1 MSRPLS
7 SASWWRVAAAVTA
20 AALTSVSLAAGE
32 ESAPGAA
39 ASTPAAAVAPAS
51 ASAPASAPSAASTPA
66 SSAVLWSYQP
76 VKSQAV
82 PEVHNK
88 KWARTPIDAFVLAKL
103 EANKLEPSVDADRAT
118 FIRRA
123 TLDTWGLI
131 PTPEEVKAFVND
143 RSSKAYEKL
152 VDRLLA
158 SPHYG
163 ERWGRRW
170 LDLARY
176 ADSDGYNTDGTR
188 PNMWRYRDYVIAA
201 FNEDKP
207 YDRFVKEQLAGDELW
222 PNDQQAL
229 IATGFLRGYPDEI
242 NARDLNLKKQ
252 EIAVDLTNT
261 TGSVFLATTVGCANC
276 HNHKFDRISQKEYF
290 QLQAFFVNASARDD
304 VPAAAPAELS
314 DYQQRLGRY
323 NEATKDIR
331 EQMDA
336 ILKPVIDK
344 LEADRL
350 QGFVPQTRASLE
362 KPESE
367 RNAYDRWIYQR
378 NLWTLTGRTRNA
390 ERELKTKNKE
400 AYTKYQELKTQLKA
414 FDSLKPKEPGYIS
427 TLFELGPESPP
438 THVLQT
444 GIYDR
449 LLEEVQPGFPAAL
462 ASGEQPHI
470 VPTANS
476 SGRRTALADWIA
488 SPSNPL
494 TARVFVNRVWA
505 QYFGHGIVDSVSD
518 FGKMGDKPINPEL
531 LDYLADTF
539 VHQDHWSIKSLQR
552 RVLLSSVYRQ
562 SSAARPDAEAIDPTN
577 RLLWSFPRQRLDAEE
592 IRDSLLLASGL
603 LEDKLGGP
611 AVFPPVP
618 GNFGVNAANPNAW
631 IVSENPHDQNR
642 RSVYVFVR
650 RNTAYPLLDAFDMA
664 NPNSVHSKR
673 DVTTTASQAL
683 ALINGDLVY
692 QWSEALAARV
702 LRDAGQDESAQ
713 IDRLYQILFG
723 RSPDSFEKQTL
734 QAFLDKQEKIT
745 HEQLAQGKKV
755 AAPEGYGVP
764 VEVNA
769 QVDKIYQALYGRPA
783 DRYERVA
790 LVQYLDK
797 RQEKFTKAGSVDD
810 DVAGVA
816 AGAGAAEANSAS
828 LADSEKVKKEKE
840 KLDPARA
847 AAFVDL
853 VHAVA
858 NSNEFS
864 YRF

>member
-1 MSRPLS
+1 MNRP
-7 SASWWRVAAAVTA
+7 AFPAAWRGFV
-20 AALTSVSLAAGE
+20 AALTTAVLATVSVAAGE
-32 ESAPGAA
+32 ESP
-39 ASTPAAAVAPAS
+39 PAAAAGTSVPASTGVAAPA
-51 ASAPASAPSAASTPA
+51 PT
-66 SSAVLWSYQP
+66 AVQWSYQP
-76 VKSQAV
+76 VKSQTI
-82 PEVHNK
+82 PEVHEK
-88 KWARTPIDAFVLAKL
+88 KWVRTPIDAFVLARL
-103 EANKLEPSVDADRAT
+103 ETSKLEPSADADRAT

-131 PTPEEVKAFVND
+131 PTPEEVRSFVND
-143 RSSKAYEKL
+143 RSPKAYEKL

-158 SPHYG
+158 SAHYG

-176 ADSDGYNTDGTR
+176 ADSDGYNADGTR
-188 PNMWRYRDYVIAA
+188 PNMWRYRDYVIRA

-222 PNDQQAL
+222 PNDQEAL
-229 IATGFLRGYPDEI
+229 IATGFLRSYPDEI

-276 HNHKFDRISQKEYF
+276 HNHKFDKISQKEYF
-290 QLQAFFVNASARDD
+290 QFQAFFANASARDD
-304 VPAAAPAELS
+304 VPASSGTALTE
-314 DYQQRLGRY
+314 YQQRLARY
-323 NEATKDIR
+323 NEATRQIR
-331 EQMDA
+331 DQMDA
-336 ILKPVIDK
+336 LLKPVIDK

-350 QGFVPQTRASLE
+350 QGFVPQTRASIE

-367 RNAYDRWIYQR
+367 RNAYDRWIYHR
-378 NLWTLTGRTRNA
+378 NLWTLTGRTRYA
-390 ERELKTKNKE
+390 EKELKTKNKD
-400 AYTKYQELKTQLKA
+400 AYAKYQELKSQLKA
-414 FDSLKPKEPGYIS
+414 FDALKPKDPGYVS
-427 TLFELGPESPP
+427 TIFELGADAPP
-438 THVLQT
+438 THVLAT

-462 ASGEQPHI
+462 ANGEQPHI
-470 VPTANS
+470 APTANS
-476 SGRRTALADWIA
+476 SGRRTALANWIA
-488 SPSNPL
+488 SPGNPL
-494 TARVFVNRVWA
+494 TARVFVNRVWV

-552 RVLLSSVYRQ
+552 RLLLSSVYRQ

-577 RLLWSFPRQRLDAEE
+577 RLLWAFPRQRLEAEE

-618 GNFGVNAANPNAW
+618 ANFGVNAANPNAW
-631 IVSENPHDQNR
+631 PVSENPHDQNR

-664 NPNSVHSKR
+664 NPNSVHSRR
-673 DVTTTASQAL
+673 DVTTTPSQAL

-702 LRDAGQDESAQ
+702 LQEAGHDESAQ
-713 IDRLYQILFG
+713 IERLYQILFG
-723 RSPDSFEKQTL
+723 RSPDTFERQTL
-734 QAFLDKQEKIT
+734 QAFLDTQEKMT
-745 HEQLAQGKKV
+745 QEQLAQGKRV

-764 VEVNA
+764 LQVNA
-769 QVDKIYQALYGRPA
+769 QVDKLYKALYGRPA
-783 DRYERVA
+783 DRFERVA
-790 LVQYLDK
+790 LVEYLDI
-797 RQEKFTKAGSVDD
+797 RQEKLEKAQSTDD
-810 DVAGVA
+810 DAGDA
-816 AGAGAAEANSAS
+816 AGAAVAGSARS
-828 LADSEKVKKEKE
+828 QKQTLN
-840 KLDPARA
+840 PARA

>member
-1 MSRPLS
+1 MNRPAFL
-7 SASWWRVAAAVTA
+7 AALRGITA
-20 AALTSVSLAAGE
+20 AITTAVLTSAAMADGE
-32 ESAPGAA
+32 Q
-39 ASTPAAAVAPAS
+39 PAAAAPGYWA
-51 ASAPASAPSAASTPA
+51 
-66 SSAVLWSYQP
+66 YQP
-76 VKSQAV
+76 VKSQAI

-88 KWARTPIDAFVLAKL
+88 KWARSAIDAFVLAKL
-103 EANKLEPSVDADRAT
+103 EANNLQPSPDADRAT

-131 PTPEEVKAFVND
+131 PTPEEAKAFVND

-188 PNMWRYRDYVIAA
+188 PNMWRYRDYVINA

-207 YDRFVKEQLAGDELW
+207 YDRFIEEQLAGDELW
-222 PNDQQAL
+222 PKDQEAL

-276 HNHKFDRISQKEYF
+276 HNHKFDKISQKEYF

-304 VPAAAPAELS
+304 VPAIAGDAWT
-314 DYQQRLGRY
+314 DYQQRLARY
-323 NEATKDIR
+323 NEATKEIR

-336 ILKPVIDK
+336 LLKPVIDK

-367 RNAYDRWIYQR
+367 RTAYDRWIYYR
-378 NLWTLTGRTRNA
+378 NLWTLSGRTRNA
-390 ERELKTKNKE
+390 ERELKTKNEE
-400 AYTKYQELKTQLKA
+400 AYAKYQELEGKLRA
-414 FDSLKPKEPGYIS
+414 FDSLKPKDPGYIS
-427 TLFELGPESPP
+427 TMFELGQESPP
-438 THVLQT
+438 THVLAT

-462 ASGEQPHI
+462 ANGAQPHI

-476 SGRRTALADWIA
+476 SGRRTALAEWIA
-488 SPSNPL
+488 DPANPL

-505 QYFGHGIVDSVSD
+505 QYFGHGIVESVSD
-518 FGKMGDKPINPEL
+518 FGKMGNKPVNPEL

-552 RVLLSSVYRQ
+552 RLLLSSVYRQ
-562 SSAARPDAEAIDPTN
+562 ASTQRPDAEAIDPTN
-577 RLLWSFPRQRLDAEE
+577 RLLWGFPRQRLDAEE

-603 LEDKLGGP
+603 LEDKVGGP

-618 GNFGVNAANPNAW
+618 GNFGVNSANPNAW
-631 IVSENPHDQNR
+631 QVSENPHDQNR

-664 NPNSVHSKR
+664 NPNSVHSRR

-702 LRDAGQDESAQ
+702 LKEAGPDEFAQ
-713 IDRLYQILFG
+713 FDRLYQILLG
-723 RSPDSFEKQTL
+723 RSPDTVEKQTL
-734 QAFLDKQEKIT
+734 QAFLDEQEKVT
-745 HEQLAQGKKV
+745 QEQLARGKKI

-764 VEVNA
+764 ADVNA
-769 QVDKIYQALYGRPA
+769 QVDKLYKALYGRAA

-790 LVQYLDK
+790 LVEYLDK
-797 RQEKFTKAGSVDD
+797 RQAKLAKATQGADD
-810 DVAGVA
+810 DTGTGIETN
-816 AGAGAAEANSAS
+816 AGAVGDQERAQ
-828 LADSEKVKKEKE
+828 KQ
-840 KLDPARA
+840 KLNPARA
-847 AAFVDL
+847 AAFVDV

>member
-1 MSRPLS
+1 
-7 SASWWRVAAAVTA
+7 
-20 AALTSVSLAAGE
+20 
-32 ESAPGAA
+32 
-39 ASTPAAAVAPAS
+39 
-51 ASAPASAPSAASTPA
+51 
-66 SSAVLWSYQP
+66 
-76 VKSQAV
+76 VKSQAIPQV
-82 PEVHNK
+82 QGNK
-88 KWARTPIDAFVLAKL
+88 WVRTPIDAFVLARL
-103 EANKLEPSVDADRAT
+103 EGSKLEPSGDADRAT

-131 PTPEEVKAFVND
+131 PTPEDVKSFVND

-176 ADSDGYNTDGTR
+176 ADSDGYNADGTR
-188 PNMWRYRDYVIAA
+188 PNMWRYRDYVIRA

-207 YDRFVKEQLAGDELW
+207 YDRFIKEQLAGDELW
-222 PNDQQAL
+222 PNDQEAL
-229 IATGFLRGYPDEI
+229 IATGFLRSYPDEI

-276 HNHKFDRISQKEYF
+276 HNHKFDKISQKEYF
-290 QLQAFFVNASARDD
+290 QFQAFFANASARDD
-304 VPAAAPAELS
+304 VPAATATALT
-314 DYQQRLGRY
+314 DYQQRLAHY
-323 NEATKDIR
+323 NEATHEIR

-336 ILKPVIDK
+336 LLKPVIDK

-350 QGFVPQTRASLE
+350 QGFVPQTRASIE
-362 KPESE
+362 KPEGE
-367 RNAYDRWIYQR
+367 RNAYDRWIYYR
-378 NLWTLTGRTRNA
+378 NLWTLSGRTRNA
-390 ERELKTKNKE
+390 ERELKTKNKD
-400 AYTKYQELKTQLKA
+400 AYAKYQELKSQLKA
-414 FDSLKPKEPGYIS
+414 FDALKPKDPGYVS
-427 TLFELGPESPP
+427 TIFELGAEAPP
-438 THVLQT
+438 THVLAT

-462 ASGEQPHI
+462 ANGEQPRI
-470 VPTANS
+470 TPTANS
-476 SGRRTALADWIA
+476 SGRRTAVANWIA
-488 SPSNPL
+488 SPGNPL

-552 RVLLSSVYRQ
+552 RLLLSSVYRQ
-562 SSAARPDAEAIDPTN
+562 SSAARLDAEAIDPTN
-577 RLLWSFPRQRLDAEE
+577 RLLWAFPRQRLDAEE

-618 GNFGVNAANPNAW
+618 ANFGVNAANPNAW
-631 IVSENPHDQNR
+631 PVSENPHDQNR

-664 NPNSVHSKR
+664 NPNSVHSRR
-673 DVTTTASQAL
+673 DVTTTPSQAL

-692 QWSEALAARV
+692 QWSETLAARV
-702 LRDAGQDESAQ
+702 LQEAGHDESAQ
-713 IDRLYQILFG
+713 LERLYQILFG
-723 RSPDSFEKQTL
+723 RSPDTSERQTL
-734 QAFLDKQEKIT
+734 EAFLDKQEKVT
-745 HEQLAQGKKV
+745 QEQLAQGKKV

-764 VEVNA
+764 VEVYA
-769 QVDKIYQALYGRPA
+769 QADKLYKALYGRSA
-783 DRYERVA
+783 DRFERVA
-790 LVQYLDK
+790 LVEYLDK
-797 RQEKFTKAGSVDD
+797 RQEKLAKAQSPDEDTGDASVT
-810 DVAGVA
+810 A
-816 AGAGAAEANSAS
+816 AVGGAKAQ
-828 LADSEKVKKEKE
+828 
-840 KLDPARA
+840 KLNPARA

>member
-1 MSRPLS
+1 MSRAIS
-7 SASWWRVAAAVTA
+7 SAVWWHVAVAVTMA
-20 AALTSVSLAAGE
+20 VLTSVSVAAGDHSTASGE
-32 ESAPGAA
+32 AVPATSTAAA
-39 ASTPAAAVAPAS
+39 ASTAS
-51 ASAPASAPSAASTPA
+51 AATSALAA
-66 SSAVLWSYQP
+66 SAVLWSYRP
-76 VKSQAV
+76 VKSQAIPDV
-82 PEVHNK
+82 QHK
-88 KWARTPIDAFVLAKL
+88 KWVRTPIDAFVLAKL
-103 EANKLEPSVDADRAT
+103 EANKLEPSADADRAT

-143 RSSKAYEKL
+143 RSPKAYEKL

-158 SPHYG
+158 SAHYG

-188 PNMWRYRDYVIAA
+188 PNMWRYRDYVIGA
-201 FNEDKP
+201 FNQDKP
-207 YDRFVKEQLAGDELW
+207 YDRFIKEQLAGDELW
-222 PNDQQAL
+222 PNDREAL

-252 EIAVDLTNT
+252 EIAVDVTNT

-276 HNHKFDRISQKEYF
+276 HNHKFDKISQKEYF
-290 QLQAFFVNASARDD
+290 QFQAFFANASARDD

-314 DYQQRLGRY
+314 GYQQQQGRY
-323 NEATKDIR
+323 DEATKEIR

-336 ILKPVIDK
+336 LLKPVIDK

-362 KPESE
+362 KPASE
-367 RNAYDRWIYQR
+367 RDAYDRWIYQR
-378 NLWTLTGRTRNA
+378 NLWTLSGRTRNA
-390 ERELKTKNKE
+390 ERELKTKDKE
-400 AYTKYQELKTQLKA
+400 AYAKYQDLETKLKA

-449 LLEEVQPGFPAAL
+449 LLDEVQPGFPAAL
-462 ASGEQPHI
+462 ANGQQPHI

-476 SGRRTALADWIA
+476 SGRRTALANWIA
-488 SPSNPL
+488 SEDNPL

-531 LDYLADTF
+531 LDYLADSF

-552 RVLLSSVYRQ
+552 RLLLSAVYGQ
-562 SSAARPDAEAIDPTN
+562 ASAARPDAEAIDPTN

-631 IVSENPHDQNR
+631 IVSDNPHDQNR

-664 NPNSVHSKR
+664 NPNSVHSRR
-673 DVTTTASQAL
+673 DVTTTATQAL

-702 LRDAGQDESAQ
+702 LREAGQNESAQ
-713 IDRLYQILFG
+713 LDRLYQIVFG

-734 QAFLDKQEKIT
+734 QAFLDKQEKT
-745 HEQLAQGKKV
+745 TREQLAQGKKV

-764 VEVNA
+764 VEVSA
-769 QVDKIYQALYGRPA
+769 QVDKIYQTLYGRPA

-797 RQEKFTKAGSVDD
+797 RQEKFAKAGTVDD
-810 DVAGVA
+810 DIAGVA
-816 AGAGAAEANSAS
+816 AGAGAAQANAAS

-840 KLDPARA
+840 KLNPARA

>member
-1 MSRPLS
+1 MSRTVS
-7 SASWWRVAAAVTA
+7 STLWRRVAAAVTMGVMTSASVAAGVDSAAGVKA
-20 AALTSVSLAAGE
+20 AATDSPPAVPVAAAG
-32 ESAPGAA
+32 SVPA
-39 ASTPAAAVAPAS
+39 ASP
-51 ASAPASAPSAASTPA
+51 
-66 SSAVLWSYQP
+66 VLWSYRP
-76 VKSQAV
+76 VKSQDIPRV
-82 PEVHNK
+82 KDK
-88 KWARTPIDAFVLAKL
+88 KWVRTPIDAFVLAKL
-103 EANKLEPSVDADRAT
+103 ESNQLTPSADTDRAT

-131 PTPEEVKAFVND
+131 PTPEDVNAFVKD

-201 FNEDKP
+201 FNQDKP
-207 YDRFVKEQLAGDELW
+207 YDRFVEEQLAGDELW

-252 EIAVDLTNT
+252 EIAVDVTNT

-276 HNHKFDRISQKEYF
+276 HNHKFDKISQKEYF
-290 QLQAFFVNASARDD
+290 QFQAFFANASARDD
-304 VPAAAPAELS
+304 VPAGTPAQLS
-314 DYQQRLGRY
+314 DYQQQQGRY
-323 NEATKDIR
+323 DDATREIR
-331 EQMDA
+331 EQMA
-336 ILKPVIDK
+336 ALLKPIIDK

-362 KPESE
+362 KPASE
-367 RNAYDRWIYQR
+367 RDAYDRWIYQR
-378 NLWTLTGRTRNA
+378 NLWTLSGRNRNA
-390 ERELKTKNKE
+390 ERELKTKDKE
-400 AYTKYQELKTQLKA
+400 AYAKYQDLKA
-414 FDSLKPKEPGYIS
+414 KLSAFESLKPKDPGYIS
-427 TLFELGPESPP
+427 TIFELGPQSPP

-449 LLEEVQPGFPAAL
+449 LLEEVQPGVPAAL
-462 ASGEQPHI
+462 AHGQQPHI
-470 VPTANS
+470 VPTATS
-476 SGRRTALADWIA
+476 SGRRTALANWIA
-488 SPSNPL
+488 SEDNPL

-518 FGKMGDKPINPEL
+518 FGKMGDKPVNPEL
-531 LDYLADTF
+531 LDYLADSF

-552 RVLLSSVYRQ
+552 RLLLSAVYRQ
-562 SSAARPDAEAIDPTN
+562 ASAVRPDAEAIDPTN

-664 NPNSVHSKR
+664 NPNTVHSRR
-673 DVTTTASQAL
+673 DVTTTATQAL

-692 QWSEALAARV
+692 QWSQALAARV
-702 LRDAGQDESAQ
+702 LQEAGANESAQ
-713 IDRLYQILFG
+713 LDRLYQILFG

-734 QAFLDKQEKIT
+734 QAFLNTQEAT
-745 HEQLAQGKKV
+745 TREQLARGKKV
-755 AAPEGYGVP
+755 AAPDGYGVP
-764 VEVNA
+764 RELDA
-769 QVDKIYQALYGRPA
+769 QVDKIYQTLYGRSA

-797 RQEKFTKAGSVDD
+797 RQEKFAKAGSVDD
-810 DVAGVA
+810 DLAGVA
-816 AGAGAAEANSAS
+816 AGEGAAQT
-828 LADSEKVKKEKE
+828 LADSEKVKKAKAT
-840 KLDPARA
+840 LTPARA

>member
-1 MSRPLS
+1 MNRRSFPG
-7 SASWWRVAAAVTA
+7 AWWGFTA
-20 AALTSVSLAAGE
+20 ALATAVLTTVSAAAGE
-32 ESAPGAA
+32 ESAPAAPA
-39 ASTPAAAVAPAS
+39 AS
-51 ASAPASAPSAASTPA
+51 SAPASTGVVPPGSAP
-66 SSAVLWSYQP
+66 VLWSYQP
-76 VKSQAV
+76 VKSQAIPQV
-82 PEVHNK
+82 QGNK
-88 KWARTPIDAFVLAKL
+88 WVRTPIDAFVLARL
-103 EANKLEPSVDADRAT
+103 EGSKLEPSGDADRAT

-131 PTPEEVKAFVND
+131 PTPEDVKSFVND

-176 ADSDGYNTDGTR
+176 ADSDGYNADGTR
-188 PNMWRYRDYVIAA
+188 PNMWRYRDYVIRA

-207 YDRFVKEQLAGDELW
+207 YDRFIKEQLAGDELW
-222 PNDQQAL
+222 PNDQEAL
-229 IATGFLRGYPDEI
+229 IATGFLRSYPDEI

-276 HNHKFDRISQKEYF
+276 HNHKFDKISQKEYF
-290 QLQAFFVNASARDD
+290 QFQAFFANASARDD
-304 VPAAAPAELS
+304 VPAATATALT
-314 DYQQRLGRY
+314 DYQQHLAHY
-323 NEATKDIR
+323 NEATHEIR

-336 ILKPVIDK
+336 LLKPVIDK

-350 QGFVPQTRASLE
+350 QGFVPQTRASIE
-362 KPESE
+362 KPEGE
-367 RNAYDRWIYQR
+367 RNAYDRWIYHR
-378 NLWTLTGRTRNA
+378 NLWTLSGRTRNA
-390 ERELKTKNKE
+390 ERELKTRNKD
-400 AYTKYQELKTQLKA
+400 AYAKYQELKSQLKA
-414 FDSLKPKEPGYIS
+414 FDALKPKDPGYVS
-427 TLFELGPESPP
+427 TIFELGAEAPP
-438 THVLQT
+438 THVLAT

-462 ASGEQPHI
+462 ANGEQPHI
-470 VPTANS
+470 TPTANS
-476 SGRRTALADWIA
+476 SGRRTAVANWIA
-488 SPSNPL
+488 GPGNPL

-518 FGKMGDKPINPEL
+518 FGKMGDKPVNPEL

-552 RVLLSSVYRQ
+552 RLLLSSVYRQ

-577 RLLWSFPRQRLDAEE
+577 RLLWAFPRQRLDAEE

-618 GNFGVNAANPNAW
+618 ANFGVNAANPNAW
-631 IVSENPHDQNR
+631 PVSENPHDQNR

-664 NPNSVHSKR
+664 NPNSVHSRR
-673 DVTTTASQAL
+673 DVTTTPSQAL

-702 LRDAGQDESAQ
+702 LQEAGHDESAQ
-713 IDRLYQILFG
+713 LERVYQILFG
-723 RSPDSFEKQTL
+723 RSPDTSERQTL
-734 QAFLDKQEKIT
+734 EAFLDKQEKVT
-745 HEQLAQGKKV
+745 QEQLAQGKKV

-764 VEVNA
+764 VEVYA
-769 QVDKIYQALYGRPA
+769 QADRLYKALYGRSA
-783 DRYERVA
+783 DRFERVA
-790 LVQYLDK
+790 LVEYLDK
-797 RQEKFTKAGSVDD
+797 RQEKLAKAQSPDEDTGDASVT
-810 DVAGVA
+810 A
-816 AGAGAAEANSAS
+816 AVGGAKAQ
-828 LADSEKVKKEKE
+828 KQ
-840 KLDPARA
+840 KLNPARA

>member
-1 MSRPLS
+1 MNKPVFLAVWWGFAAALS
-7 SASWWRVAAAVTA
+7 SAASTTVAV
-20 AALTSVSLAAGE
+20 AAGE
-32 ESAPGAA
+32 ESA
-39 ASTPAAAVAPAS
+39 ASPAPAAAPAAPA
-51 ASAPASAPSAASTPA
+51 APSYTPSAA
-66 SSAVLWSYQP
+66 LQWSYQP
-76 VKSQAV
+76 VKSQPI
-82 PEVHNK
+82 PEVRDK
-88 KWARTPIDAFVLAKL
+88 KWVRTPIDAFVVAKL
-103 EANKLEPSVDADRAT
+103 EANKLEPSGDADRAT

-123 TLDTWGLI
+123 TLDSWGLI
-131 PTPEEVKAFVND
+131 PTLDEVRAFLND

-176 ADSDGYNTDGTR
+176 ADSDGYNADGTR
-188 PNMWRYRDYVIAA
+188 PNMWRYRDYAIQA
-201 FNEDKP
+201 FNADKP
-207 YDRFVKEQLAGDELW
+207 YDRFIKEQLAGDELW
-222 PNDQQAL
+222 PNDQEAL

-276 HNHKFDRISQKEYF
+276 HNHKFDKISQKEYF
-290 QLQAFFVNASARDD
+290 QFQAFFINASARDD
-304 VPAAAPAELS
+304 VPAVTGTALT
-314 DYQQRLGRY
+314 DYQQRLAHY
-323 NEATKDIR
+323 NEATREIR
-331 EQMDA
+331 EQMDVL
-336 ILKPVIDK
+336 LKPVIDK

-350 QGFVPQTRASLE
+350 QGFVPQTRQSIE
-362 KPESE
+362 KPASD
-367 RNAYDRWIYQR
+367 RTAYDRWIYQR
-378 NLWTLTGRTRNA
+378 NLWTLSGRTRGA

-400 AYTKYQELKTQLKA
+400 AYAKYQELKGQLRR
-414 FDSLKPKEPGYIS
+414 FDELKPKDPGYVS
-427 TLFELGPESPP
+427 TIFELGPQAPP
-438 THVLQT
+438 TNVLAT

-462 ASGEQPHI
+462 ANGAKPDI
-470 VPTANS
+470 TATSTS
-476 SGRRTALADWIA
+476 SGRRTALANWIA
-488 SPSNPL
+488 SPDNPL

-518 FGKMGDKPINPEL
+518 FGKMGDKPVNPEL

-539 VHQDHWSIKSLQR
+539 VHQDHWSIKTLQR
-552 RVLLSSVYRQ
+552 QILLSSVYRQ
-562 SSAARPDAEAIDPTN
+562 SSTTRPDGENIDPTN

-618 GNFGVNAANPNAW
+618 ANFGVNAANPNSW
-631 IVSENPHDQNR
+631 PVSDNPHDQNR
-642 RSVYVFVR
+642 RSVYVFIR

-673 DVTTTASQAL
+673 DVTTTPSQAL

-702 LRDAGQDESAQ
+702 LQEGGRDESARL
-713 IDRLYQILFG
+713 DRLYQILFG
-723 RSPDSFEKQTL
+723 RSPDTFEKQTL

-745 HEQLAQGKKV
+745 EEQLAQGKKV

-764 VEVNA
+764 AEANA
-769 QVDKIYQALYGRPA
+769 QVDKLYKALYGRPA
-783 DRYERVA
+783 DRFERVA
-790 LVQYLDK
+790 LVEYLDK
-797 RQEKFTKAGSVDD
+797 RQEKLAKSQSQSADDDPADAAATVAGSAKGQKQSV
-810 DVAGVA
+810 
-816 AGAGAAEANSAS
+816 S
-828 LADSEKVKKEKE
+828 
-840 KLDPARA
+840 PARA

>member
-1 MSRPLS
+1 V
-7 SASWWRVAAAVTA
+7 ASGEEP
-20 AALTSVSLAAGE
+20 AAG
-32 ESAPGAA
+32 ST
-39 ASTPAAAVAPAS
+39 ASAAAVAS
-51 ASAPASAPSAASTPA
+51 SPA
-66 SSAVLWSYQP
+66 SSPGALAPSYTGSNAVQWSYQP
-76 VKSQAV
+76 VKSQVV

-88 KWARTPIDAFVLAKL
+88 KWVRTPIDSFVLAKL
-103 EANKLEPSVDADRAT
+103 EANELVPSADADRAT
-118 FIRRA
+118 LIRRA

-131 PTPEEVKAFVND
+131 PTPEDVKAFVND

-188 PNMWRYRDYVIAA
+188 PNMWRYRDYVIGA
-201 FNEDKP
+201 FNADKP
-207 YDRFVKEQLAGDELW
+207 YDRFIKEQLAGDELW
-222 PNDQQAL
+222 PNEQEAL

-276 HNHKFDRISQKEYF
+276 HNHKFDKISQKEYF
-290 QLQAFFVNASARDD
+290 QLQAFFANASARDD
-304 VPAAAPAELS
+304 VPVGTPAQLS
-314 DYQQRLGRY
+314 DYQQQQARY
-323 NEATKDIR
+323 NEATKETR
-331 EQMDA
+331 EQMEA
-336 ILKPVIDK
+336 LLKPVIDK

-362 KPESE
+362 KPEGE

-378 NLWTLTGRTRNA
+378 NLWTLSGRTRYA
-390 ERELKTKNKE
+390 ERELKTKDKE
-400 AYTKYQELKTQLKA
+400 SYAKYQELKTQLKA

-462 ASGEQPHI
+462 ANGAQPNI
-470 VPTANS
+470 VPTAHS
-476 SGRRTALADWIA
+476 SGRRTSLANWIA
-488 SPSNPL
+488 SPDNPL

-505 QYFGHGIVDSVSD
+505 QYFGHGIVESVSD

-552 RVLLSSVYRQ
+552 RILLSSVYRQ
-562 SSAARPDAEAIDPTN
+562 ASATRPDAQTVDPTN

-603 LEDKLGGP
+603 LEDKVGGP

-618 GNFGVNAANPNAW
+618 ANFGVNAANPNAW
-631 IVSENPHDQNR
+631 TVSDNPHDQNR

-664 NPNSVHSKR
+664 NPNAVHSKR
-673 DVTTTASQAL
+673 DVTTTATQAL
-683 ALINGDLVY
+683 ALINGDLVH

-702 LRDAGQDESAQ
+702 LREAGQDESAQ
-713 IDRLYQILFG
+713 LDRLYQILFG
-723 RSPDSFEKQTL
+723 RSPDSFERQTL
-734 QAFLDKQEKIT
+734 HAFIDNQEKIT
-745 HEQLAQGKKV
+745 RQQLAQGKKV
-755 AAPEGYGVP
+755 AAPEAYGVP

-790 LVQYLDK
+790 LVQYLDE
-797 RQEKFTKAGSVDD
+797 RQEKAKAQPGDD
-810 DVAGVA
+810 DPTGVGAVGGEAIA
-816 AGAGAAEANSAS
+816 ALS
-828 LADSEKVKKEKE
+828 DSEKVKKEKE
-840 KLDPARA
+840 KLNPARA

>member
-1 MSRPLS
+1 MNRP
-7 SASWWRVAAAVTA
+7 AFFAGWWSFTVAVAA
-20 AALTSVSLAAGE
+20 AALTTATVAAADDLPA
-32 ESAPGAA
+32 SPGAGHWA
-39 ASTPAAAVAPAS
+39 
-51 ASAPASAPSAASTPA
+51 
-66 SSAVLWSYQP
+66 YQP
-76 VKSQAV
+76 VQAQRV
-82 PEVHNK
+82 PDVQNK
-88 KWARTPIDAFVLAKL
+88 KWVRTPIDAFVLAKL
-103 EANKLEPSVDADRAT
+103 EASKLEPSADADRAT

-123 TLDTWGLI
+123 TLDVWGLI

-143 RSSKAYEKL
+143 RSPKAYERL

-188 PNMWRYRDYVIAA
+188 PNMWRYRDYVIQA
-201 FNEDKP
+201 FNQDKP
-207 YDRFVKEQLAGDELW
+207 YDRFIKEQLAGDELW
-222 PNDQQAL
+222 PNEQEAL

-276 HNHKFDRISQKEYF
+276 HNHKFDKISQKEYF
-290 QLQAFFVNASARDD
+290 QFQAFFANASARDD
-304 VPAAAPAELS
+304 IPANTGAALAE
-314 DYQQRLGRY
+314 QQRQLTRY
-323 NEATKDIR
+323 NEATHEIR
-331 EQMDA
+331 EQMDVL
-336 ILKPVIDK
+336 LKPVIDK

-362 KPESE
+362 KAANE
-367 RNAYDRWIYQR
+367 RSAYDRWIYHR
-378 NLWTLTGRTRNA
+378 NLWTLSGRTRNA

-400 AYTKYQELKTQLKA
+400 AYAKYQELKSQLKA
-414 FDSLKPKEPGYIS
+414 FDSLKPNDPGYVSAI
-427 TLFELGPESPP
+427 FELGPQSPP
-438 THVLQT
+438 THVLAT

-462 ASGEQPHI
+462 ANGEAPHI
-470 VPTANS
+470 EPTDHS
-476 SGRRTALADWIA
+476 SGRRTALANWIA
-488 SPSNPL
+488 NPANPL

-505 QYFGHGIVDSVSD
+505 QYFGHGIADNVSD
-518 FGKMGDKPINPEL
+518 FGKMGEKPVNPPL
-531 LDYLADTF
+531 LDYLAATF
-539 VHQDHWSIKSLQR
+539 VREDHWSIKSLQR
-552 RVLLSSVYRQ
+552 RLLLSSVYRQ
-562 SSAARPDAEAIDPTN
+562 SSATRQEAVTLDPTN
-577 RLLWSFPRQRLDAEE
+577 RLLWSFPRQRLEAEE

-603 LEDKLGGP
+603 LEDKIGGP

-618 GNFGVNAANPNAW
+618 PNFGVNAANPNAW
-631 IVSENPHDQNR
+631 QVSENPHDQNR

-650 RNTAYPLLDAFDMA
+650 RNTAYPLLEAFDMA
-664 NPNSVHSKR
+664 NPNSVHSRR

-683 ALINGDLVY
+683 ALINSDLVY
-692 QWSEALAARV
+692 KWSEALAARV
-702 LRDAGQDESAQ
+702 LQEAGHDESAQ
-713 IDRLYQILFG
+713 LDRLYQILLG
-723 RSPDSFEKQTL
+723 RTPDSFEKQTL
-734 QAFLDKQEKIT
+734 VSFLDKQEKIT

-764 VEVNA
+764 TDVNA
-769 QVDKIYQALYGRPA
+769 QVDKLYKALYGRSA

-790 LVQYLDK
+790 LVEYLDK
-797 RQEKFTKAGSVDD
+797 RQEKLAKSSGSDD
-810 DVAGVA
+810 DSSGDSNATAG
-816 AGAGAAEANSAS
+816 GARVQKHQLN
-828 LADSEKVKKEKE
+828 
-840 KLDPARA
+840 PARA

>member
-1 MSRPLS
+1 M
-7 SASWWRVAAAVTA
+7 
-20 AALTSVSLAAGE
+20 
-32 ESAPGAA
+32 
-39 ASTPAAAVAPAS
+39 
-51 ASAPASAPSAASTPA
+51 
-66 SSAVLWSYQP
+66 
-76 VKSQAV
+76 
-82 PEVHNK
+82 
-88 KWARTPIDAFVLAKL
+88 
-103 EANKLEPSVDADRAT
+103 
-118 FIRRA
+118 
-123 TLDTWGLI
+123 
-131 PTPEEVKAFVND
+131 
-143 RSSKAYEKL
+143 
-152 VDRLLA
+152 DRLLA
-158 SPHYG
+158 SAHYG

-176 ADSDGYNTDGTR
+176 ADSDGYNADGTR
-188 PNMWRYRDYVIAA
+188 PNMWRYRDYVIRA

-222 PNDQQAL
+222 PNDQEAL
-229 IATGFLRGYPDEI
+229 IATGFLRSYPDEI

-276 HNHKFDRISQKEYF
+276 HNHKFDKISQKEYF
-290 QLQAFFVNASARDD
+290 QFQAFFANASARDD
-304 VPAAAPAELS
+304 VPASSGTALTE
-314 DYQQRLGRY
+314 YQQRLARY
-323 NEATKDIR
+323 NEATRQIR
-331 EQMDA
+331 DQMDA
-336 ILKPVIDK
+336 LLKPVIDK

-350 QGFVPQTRASLE
+350 QGFVPQTRASIE

-367 RNAYDRWIYQR
+367 RNAYDRWIYHR
-378 NLWTLTGRTRNA
+378 NLWTLTGRTRYA
-390 ERELKTKNKE
+390 EKELKTKNKD
-400 AYTKYQELKTQLKA
+400 AYAKYQELKSQLKA
-414 FDSLKPKEPGYIS
+414 FDALKPKDPGYVS
-427 TLFELGPESPP
+427 TIFELGADAPP
-438 THVLQT
+438 THVLAT

-462 ASGEQPHI
+462 ANGEQPHI
-470 VPTANS
+470 APTANS
-476 SGRRTALADWIA
+476 SGRRTALANWIA
-488 SPSNPL
+488 SPGNPL
-494 TARVFVNRVWA
+494 TARVFVNRVWV

-552 RVLLSSVYRQ
+552 RLLLSSVYRQ

-577 RLLWSFPRQRLDAEE
+577 RLLWAFPRQRLEAEE

-618 GNFGVNAANPNAW
+618 ANFGVNAANPNAW
-631 IVSENPHDQNR
+631 PVSENPHDQNR

-664 NPNSVHSKR
+664 NPNSVHSRR
-673 DVTTTASQAL
+673 DVTTTPSQAL

-702 LRDAGQDESAQ
+702 LQEAGHDESAQ
-713 IDRLYQILFG
+713 IERLYQILFG
-723 RSPDSFEKQTL
+723 RSPDTFERQTL
-734 QAFLDKQEKIT
+734 QAFLDTQEKMT
-745 HEQLAQGKKV
+745 QEQLAQGKRV

-764 VEVNA
+764 LQVNA
-769 QVDKIYQALYGRPA
+769 QVDKLYKALYGRPA
-783 DRYERVA
+783 DRFERVA
-790 LVQYLDK
+790 LVEYLDI
-797 RQEKFTKAGSVDD
+797 RQEKLEKAQSTDD
-810 DVAGVA
+810 DAGDA
-816 AGAGAAEANSAS
+816 AGAAVAGSARS
-828 LADSEKVKKEKE
+828 QKQTLN
-840 KLDPARA
+840 PARA

>member
-1 MSRPLS
+1 MNRP
-7 SASWWRVAAAVTA
+7 AFPAARWGFVAVLATAVLA
-20 AALTSVSLAAGE
+20 IVSVAAGE
-32 ESAPGAA
+32 ESQPAPAAGASVP
-39 ASTPAAAVAPAS
+39 ASTNVVAPTS
-51 ASAPASAPSAASTPA
+51 AIAQ
-66 SSAVLWSYQP
+66 WSYQP
-76 VKSQAV
+76 VKGQAI
-82 PEVHNK
+82 PEVREK
-88 KWARTPIDAFVLAKL
+88 KWVRTPIDAFVLARL
-103 EANKLEPSVDADRAT
+103 EASKLEPSVDADRAA
-118 FIRRA
+118 FIRRV

-131 PTPEEVKAFVND
+131 PTPEDVNSFVSD

-152 VDRLLA
+152 VDRLLS

-176 ADSDGYNTDGTR
+176 ADSDGYNADGTR
-188 PNMWRYRDYVIAA
+188 PNMWRYRDYVIRA

-207 YDRFVKEQLAGDELW
+207 YDRFIKEQLAGDELW
-222 PNDQQAL
+222 PNDQEAL
-229 IATGFLRGYPDEI
+229 IATGFLRSYPDEI

-276 HNHKFDRISQKEYF
+276 HNHKFDKISQKEYF
-290 QLQAFFVNASARDD
+290 QFQAFFANASARDD
-304 VPAAAPAELS
+304 VPVSSGAALN
-314 DYQQRLGRY
+314 DYQQHLARY
-323 NEATKDIR
+323 SEATREIR

-336 ILKPVIDK
+336 LLKPVIDK

-350 QGFVPQTRASLE
+350 QGFVPQTRASIE

-367 RNAYDRWIYQR
+367 RNAYDRWIYHR
-378 NLWTLTGRTRNA
+378 NLWTLTGRTRYA
-390 ERELKTKNKE
+390 ERELKTKNKDGY
-400 AYTKYQELKTQLKA
+400 AKYQELKGQLKA
-414 FDSLKPKEPGYIS
+414 FDSLKPKDPGYVSAI
-427 TLFELGPESPP
+427 FELGPDAPP
-438 THVLQT
+438 THVLAT

-462 ASGEQPHI
+462 ANGEQPH
-470 VPTANS
+470 VMPTANS
-476 SGRRTALADWIA
+476 SGRRTALANWIA

-505 QYFGHGIVDSVSD
+505 QYFGHGIVESVSD

-531 LDYLADTF
+531 LDYLADSF

-552 RVLLSSVYRQ
+552 RLLLSSVYRQ

-577 RLLWSFPRQRLDAEE
+577 RLLWAFPRQRLDAEE

-603 LEDKLGGP
+603 LEDKPGGP

-618 GNFGVNAANPNAW
+618 ANFGVNAANPNAW
-631 IVSENPHDQNR
+631 PASENPHDQNR

-664 NPNSVHSKR
+664 NPNSVHSRR
-673 DVTTTASQAL
+673 DVTTTPSQAL

-702 LRDAGQDESAQ
+702 LQEAGHEESAQ
-713 IDRLYQILFG
+713 LERLYQILFS
-723 RSPDSFEKQTL
+723 RSPDTFERQTL
-734 QAFLDKQEKIT
+734 EAFLDKQEKVT
-745 HEQLAQGKKV
+745 QEQLAQGRKV

-764 VEVNA
+764 VKVNA
-769 QVDKIYQALYGRPA
+769 QVDKLYKALYGRSA
-783 DRYERVA
+783 DRFERVA
-790 LVQYLDK
+790 LVEYLDK
-797 RQEKFTKAGSVDD
+797 RQEKLAKAQSLDEDTGDSPVTAAVGS
-810 DVAGVA
+810 A
-816 AGAGAAEANSAS
+816 
-828 LADSEKVKKEKE
+828 KVHKQD
-840 KLDPARA
+840 LSPARA